1 MGTKATGER
10 QCWRCRE
17 DVTALVCPRCEAIQP
32 LSGEPDL
39 FAVLGL
45 PRRLVVDPVDLEQR
59 YHDASRL
66 VHPDLFQIAGA
77 RERELSV
84 DASAAVNRAYRTLRD
99 PIALGRYW
107 LALNDVALGGGQQ
120 GVPPALAAQVFAVQ
134 EQLEELRAA
143 RAEDAPLHRRQVSER
158 REEVATRLA
167 RLRSELVELYRA
179 DGGPALEDLRQ
190 RLAEIAYLRTL
201 LGDIDETLEGGAA

>member
-1 MGTKATGER
+1 MGTNATGER
-10 QCWRCRE
+10 QCWRCRQE
-17 DVTALVCPRCEAIQP
+17 ATALVCPRCEAVQP

-45 PRRLVVDPVDLEQR
+45 PRRLVVDPVDLERR
-59 YHDASRL
+59 YHETSRL
-66 VHPDLFQIAGA
+66 VHPDRFQTAGA

-99 PIALGRYW
+99 PVALGRYW
-107 LALNDVALGGGQQ
+107 LASHGVALGGGQQ
-120 GVPPALAAQVFAVQ
+120 GVPPALAAQVFAIQ

-143 RAEDAPLHRRQVSER
+143 AAEDAPSHRREVSES
-158 REEVATRLA
+158 REEVAARLA
-167 RLRSELVELYRA
+167 RLRTELVELYGA

>member
-1 MGTKATGER
+1 MSTNATGER
-10 QCWRCRE
+10 QCWRCRQE
-17 DVTALVCPRCEAIQP
+17 VTALVCPRCEAVQP
-32 LSGEPDL
+32 FSGEPDL

-45 PRRLVVDPVDLEQR
+45 PRRLVVDPVDLEHR
-59 YHDASRL
+59 YHETSRL
-66 VHPDLFQIAGA
+66 VHPDRFQTAGA

-99 PIALGRYW
+99 PVALGRYW
-107 LALNDVALGGGQQ
+107 LTLNGVALGGGQQ
-120 GVPPALAAQVFAVQ
+120 GVPPALAAEVFAIQ

-143 RAEDAPLHRRQVSER
+143 RAEDAPVHRREVNER

-167 RLRSELVELYRA
+167 RLRGELVELYGA
-179 DGGPALEDLRQ
+179 DGGLALEDLRR

-201 LGDIDETLEGGAA
+201 LGDIEETLEGGAA

>member
-45 PRRLVVDPVDLEQR
+45 PRRLVVDPVDLERR

-66 VHPDLFQIAGA
+66 VHPDRFQTAGA

>member
-17 DVTALVCPRCEAIQP
+17 DVTALVCARCEAIQP

-66 VHPDLFQIAGA
+66 VHPDRFQTAGA

-107 LALNDVALGGGQQ
+107 LALNGVTLGGGQQ

>member
-1 MGTKATGER
+1 MSTNATGAR
-10 QCWRCRE
+10 QCWRCRQE
-17 DVTALVCPRCEAIQP
+17 VTALVCPRCEAVQP
-32 LSGEPDL
+32 FSGEPDL

-59 YHDASRL
+59 YHETSRL
-66 VHPDLFQIAGA
+66 VHPDRFQTASV

-99 PIALGRYW
+99 PVALGRYW
-107 LALNDVALGGGQQ
+107 LTLNGVALGGGQQ
-120 GVPPALAAQVFAVQ
+120 GVPPALAAEVFAVQ

-143 RAEDAPLHRRQVSER
+143 RAEDAPSHRREVSER
-158 REEVATRLA
+158 REEVATRLV
-167 RLRSELVELYRA
+167 RLRGELVELYGA

-190 RLAEIAYLRTL
+190 RLARTPYLPP
-201 LGDIDETLEGGAA
+201 

>member
-1 MGTKATGER
+1 
-10 QCWRCRE
+10 
-17 DVTALVCPRCEAIQP
+17 CEAVQP
-32 LSGEPDL
+32 FSGEPDL

-45 PRRLVVDPVDLEQR
+45 PRRLLVDPVDLERR
-59 YHDASRL
+59 YHDTSRL
-66 VHPDLFQIAGA
+66 VHPDRFQTAGA

-107 LALNDVALGGGQQ
+107 LTLNGVALGGGQQ
-120 GVPPALAAQVFAVQ
+120 GVAPALAALVFAIQ

-143 RAEDAPLHRRQVSER
+143 GTEDAASHRREVSES
-158 REEVATRLA
+158 REEVATRLD
-167 RLRSELVELYRA
+167 RLRTELLKLYGA
-179 DGGPALEDLRQ
+179 EDGPALEDLRE

-201 LGDIDETLEGGAA
+201 LGDI

>member
-17 DVTALVCPRCEAIQP
+17 DVTALVCPRCEAVQP
-32 LSGEPDL
+32 FSGEPDL

-66 VHPDLFQIAGA
+66 VHPDRFQTAGA

-167 RLRSELVELYRA
+167 RLRGELVELYRA